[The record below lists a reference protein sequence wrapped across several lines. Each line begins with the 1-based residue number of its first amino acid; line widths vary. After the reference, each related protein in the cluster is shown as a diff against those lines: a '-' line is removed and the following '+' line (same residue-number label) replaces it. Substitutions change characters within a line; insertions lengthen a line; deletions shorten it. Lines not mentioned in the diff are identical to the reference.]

1 MVVEE
6 KNLSV
11 LAACGCFKQIVLSG
25 MFVNLMLT
33 AEVVK
38 ADALAAVIERDKPK
52 AKILNNFMIKDL

>member
-1 MVVEE
+1 M
-6 KNLSV
+6 LS
-11 LAACGCFKQIVLSG
+11 
-25 MFVNLMLT
+25 